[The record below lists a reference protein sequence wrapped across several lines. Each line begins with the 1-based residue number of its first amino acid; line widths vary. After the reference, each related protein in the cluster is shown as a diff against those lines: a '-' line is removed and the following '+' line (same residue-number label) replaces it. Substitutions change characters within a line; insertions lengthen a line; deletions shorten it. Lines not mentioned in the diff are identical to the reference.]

1 MDSLGKAIERNT
13 ELTNKACEQ
22 AAMMR
27 AALSGEIKLFKVTL
41 DAPNWRREE
50 DSTYAVE
57 ESDGA
62 VIACRD
68 RETLEK
74 LLHSFEFDYDRYN
87 DPANPVSRVNRVNDC
102 REFTIN
108 WKDQTI
114 NEIEEI
120 GIYTKPMPENIDAV
134 VILSS
139 EIRG

>member
-1 MDSLGKAIERNT
+1 MDRLEKEIERNT
-13 ELTNKACEQ
+13 ELTNKTCEQ

-27 AALSGEIKLFKVTL
+27 AALSGKIKLFNVTI
-41 DAPNWRREE
+41 DAPDWN
-50 DSTYAVE
+50 

-68 RETLEK
+68 RKTLEK

-87 DPANPVSRVNRVNDC
+87 DPANPVSRVNRVNGC

-114 NEIEEI
+114 TEIEEI

>member
-1 MDSLGKAIERNT
+1 MDRLGKAIERNT

-41 DAPNWRREE
+41 DAPNW
-50 DSTYAVE
+50 A
-57 ESDGA
+57 
-62 VIACRD
+62 
-68 RETLEK
+68 
-74 LLHSFEFDYDRYN
+74 FEFDYDRYT
-87 DPANPVSRVNRVNDC
+87 DPANPVSRVNRVNGC
-102 REFTIN
+102 REFTIH
-108 WKDQTI
+108 WTDQTI
-114 NEIEEI
+114 TEIEEI

>member
-1 MDSLGKAIERNT
+1 MDSLGKVIERNT

-22 AAMMR
+22 AVMMR

-41 DAPNWRREE
+41 DAPNW
-50 DSTYAVE
+50 D

-74 LLHSFEFDYDRYN
+74 LLHSFEFDYDRYT
-87 DPANPVSRVNRVNDC
+87 DPANPVSRVNRVNGC
-102 REFTIN
+102 REFTIH
-108 WKDQTI
+108 WADQTI
-114 NEIEEI
+114 TEIEEI